1 MKVKKLMAAALVGSM
16 ALSLAACGGD
26 TSTTTEENTSGESTA
41 ESTEAG
47 DGNYNISVILKTT
60 ASEYW
65 GYVKAGAEAYQK
77 DHPNVTVSV
86 KGASSETAYEEQ
98 LNMIDTE
105 LNNAS
110 NDGFVIAPLQSDMV
124 ANMISG
130 QTKPI
135 AAVDTDIDAPE
146 VFTFVG
152 TGNEE
157 AGKLGGAAAVEA
169 AKAAGWTDIKA
180 IEICGV
186 QGDATNEA
194 RKAGYKAGIEEAGGT
209 FLEDETQYAD
219 ATADKAVNCMEAIMQ
234 THPEG
239 IAIICANN
247 DDMAMAAARTA
258 KSNAAYANTIFLG
271 FDGIQAACESI
282 LNGELSMSVA
292 QQGYEMGYKAVEAV
306 VNKLDGATD
315 IADFIDSGAAVVDS
329 SNAQERMD
337 TLKGYLGE

>member
-26 TSTTTEENTSGESTA
+26 TTTPAENTSGESTA

-47 DGNYNISVILKTT
+47 DGSYNISVILKTT

-65 GYVKAGAEAYQK
+65 GYVKAGAEAYGK
-77 DHPNVTVSV
+77 EHPEVTVSV

-105 LNNAS
+105 LNNAA
-110 NDGFVIAPLQSDMV
+110 NDGFVIAPLQADMV
-124 ANMISG
+124 KNLVAG

-169 AKAAGWTDIKA
+169 AKAAG
-180 IEICGV
+180 
-186 QGDATNEA
+186 
-194 RKAGYKAGIEEAGGT
+194 
-209 FLEDETQYAD
+209 
-219 ATADKAVNCMEAIMQ
+219 
-234 THPEG
+234 
-239 IAIICANN
+239 
-247 DDMAMAAARTA
+247 
-258 KSNAAYANTIFLG
+258 
-271 FDGIQAACESI
+271 
-282 LNGELSMSVA
+282 
-292 QQGYEMGYKAVEAV
+292 
-306 VNKLDGATD
+306 
-315 IADFIDSGAAVVDS
+315 
-329 SNAQERMD
+329 
-337 TLKGYLGE
+337 

>member
-16 ALSLAACGGD
+16 ALSLAACGGTEDSTASNTD
-26 TSTTTEENTSGESTA
+26 TSGTQTA
-41 ESTEAG
+41 ESG
-47 DGNYNISVILKTT
+47 DGNYTISVILKTT

-65 GYVKAGAEAYQK
+65 GYVKAGAEAYAK
-77 DHPNVTVSV
+77 DNPNVKVSV

-98 LNMIDTE
+98 LGMIETE
-105 LNNAS
+105 INNSS
-110 NDGFVIAPLQSDMV
+110 NDGFVIAPLQADMV
-124 ANMISG
+124 KGTIAG

-157 AGKLGGAAAVEA
+157 AGKLGGEAAVAAAKE
-169 AKAAGWTDIKA
+169 AGWTDIKA

-186 QGDATNEA
+186 QGDSTNEA
-194 RKAGYKAGIEEAGGT
+194 RKAGYMAGIEGAGGD
-209 FLEDETQYAD
+209 FLEEETQYAD

-234 THPEG
+234 KFPEG

-247 DDMAMAAARTA
+247 DDMAMAAARTGKA
-258 KSNAAYANTIFLG
+258 NPKYANTIYLG

-282 LNGELSMSVA
+282 LKGELTMSVA
-292 QQGYEMGYKAVEAV
+292 QQGYDMGYKAVEAV

-315 IADFIDSGAAVVDS
+315 IPEFIDSGATVVTPET
-329 SNAQERMD
+329 AQERMD
-337 TLKGYLGE
+337 TLKGYMA

>member
-110 NDGFVIAPLQSDMV
+110 NDGFVIAPLQADMV
-124 ANMISG
+124 ANMIAG

-209 FLEDETQYAD
+209 FLDEETQYAD
-219 ATADKAVNCMEAIMQ
+219 ATADKAVNSMEAIMQ
-234 THPEG
+234 KFPDG
-239 IAIICANN
+239 VAIICANN

-337 TLKGYLGE
+337 TLKGYLA

>member
-16 ALSLAACGGD
+16 ALSLAACGG
-26 TSTTTEENTSGESTA
+26 TETTPEENTTGESTA

-65 GYVKAGAEAYQK
+65 GYVKAGAEAYGK
-77 DHPNVTVSV
+77 EHPNVTVSV

-169 AKAAGWTDIKA
+169 AKEAGWTDIKA

-194 RKAGYKAGIEEAGGT
+194 RKAGYMAGIEEAGGD
-209 FLEDETQYAD
+209 FLEEETQYAE

-234 THPEG
+234 KFPDG

-247 DDMAMAAARTA
+247 DDMAMAAARTGKA
-258 KSNAAYANTIFLG
+258 NPNYANTIYLG
-271 FDGIQAACESI
+271 FDGIQAACQSI
-282 LNGELSMSVA
+282 LKGELTMSVA
-292 QQGYEMGYKAVEAV
+292 QQGYEMGYKSVEAV
-306 VNKLDGATD
+306 VQKLDGATD
-315 IADFIDSGAAVVDS
+315 IPDFIDSGADVVTLD
-329 SNAQERMD
+329 NAQERMD
-337 TLKGYLGE
+337 TLKGYLA